1 MMTIHN
7 RNGTMKIY
15 RSEALQIQLPPD
27 NSIEALRTNVK
38 AKKKAAQIPITI
50 DFTELTSTPFAVIIV
65 GQDLAS
71 YLPQDGLLFHAL
83 EFYML
88 K

>member
-1 MMTIHN
+1 MMTIPI

-50 DFTELTSTPFAVIIV
+50 DFTKFTSTQAARIFLKQYIV
-65 GQDLAS
+65 
-71 YLPQDGLLFHAL
+71 Y
-83 EFYML
+83 
-88 K
+88 